1 MSSVNLSAR
10 TRKTLETARIMLDH
24 WDPDLAE
31 HGREVAQDLAR
42 FTPHHDGVTALP
54 RLWRGVGDTP
64 SPIDPIEAEL
74 WYWAGRLHDIGKIA
88 IAAVVLNKPGAYTP
102 AERRVVRRHA
112 RIGADLLRRIDAPEL
127 VVQAAEFHHEW
138 WNGSGY
144 PHGLRGEAIPYIARV
159 LALVDAYQAMTHPRS
174 YRPAYTP
181 EQARL
186 EIERLAGIQFDPAVV
201 QAYFASALETEPCAY

>member
-1 MSSVNLSAR
+1 MSSVHLSAR

-24 WDPDLAE
+24 WDPELAE

-42 FTPHHDGVTALP
+42 FTPHH
-54 RLWRGVGDTP
+54 
-64 SPIDPIEAEL
+64 SPVDPIEAEL